1 MLSDIRCEEC
11 GQALSEDDLNCWAC
25 GALTERGQ
33 ARRRAAETGDTDDEW
48 RRSVEA
54 ARSRRDVTP
63 VVDPDEALRRT
74 LAEQGAVEELAR
86 LAHAREPEDLAARTR
101 YSTLRGY
108 ANILNYLAMGSGAI
122 LGVMAIII
130 VAFSLSVATS
140 GEPIGAMAG
149 FGGAVIA
156 GIAALLSYYLLRLTA
171 EMVNISAD
179 VADDTRRTLA
189 ILRRLHQQVQESARA
204 GAEQDTTAGTGPAG
218 PT

>member
-25 GALTERGQ
+25 GALTERGRQ
-33 ARRRAAETGDTDDEW
+33 QRRAAETGDTDDEW

-54 ARSRRDVTP
+54 AQRRRDATP
-63 VVDPDEALRRT
+63 VVDPDEALRQT

-86 LAHAREPEDLAARTR
+86 LTHAKEPEDLAERTR

-108 ANILNYLAMGSGAI
+108 ANILNYLAIGSGAI
-122 LGVMAIII
+122 LGVMAVIIM
-130 VAFSLSVATS
+130 AFSLSLVTGGDA
-140 GEPIGAMAG
+140 IAAMAG

-171 EMVNISAD
+171 EMVSISAD
-179 VADDTRRTLA
+179 VADNSRRSLA
-189 ILRRLHQQVQESARA
+189 MLRMIHQQAQESARTD
-204 GAEQDTTAGTGPAG
+204 AEQDTTADTEPAG
-218 PT
+218 PA

>member
-1 MLSDIRCEEC
+1 MTMLSKIRCEEC

-25 GALTERGQ
+25 GALTERGRAQ
-33 ARRRAAETGDTDDEW
+33 RRAAETGGADDDEW

-54 ARSRRDVTP
+54 ARRRREATP
-63 VVDPDEALRRT
+63 AVDPDEALRRT

-86 LAHAREPEDLAARTR
+86 LAHAKEPEDISGHTR

-130 VAFSLSVATS
+130 VAFALSVATS
-140 GEPIGAMAG
+140 GEAIAAMAG
-149 FGGAVIA
+149 FGAAVIA

-179 VADDTRRTLA
+179 VADNTRRALA
-189 ILRRLHQQVQESARA
+189 ILNDLRDQLRDKPDDAH
-204 GAEQDTTAGTGPAG
+204 
-218 PT
+218 

>member
-25 GALTERGQ
+25 GALTERGRQ
-33 ARRRAAETGDTDDEW
+33 QRHAAESGDTDDEW
-48 RRSVEA
+48 RGSVEA
-54 ARSRRDVTP
+54 AQRRRDAAP
-63 VVDPDEALRRT
+63 VVDADEALRQT

-86 LAHAREPEDLAARTR
+86 LTHAGEPEDLAERTR

-108 ANILNYLAMGSGAI
+108 ANILNYLAIGSGAI
-122 LGVMAIII
+122 FGVMAVIIM
-130 VAFSLSVATS
+130 AFSLSLVTGGQA
-140 GEPIGAMAG
+140 IAAMGG

-179 VADDTRRTLA
+179 VADNTRHSLA
-189 ILRRLHQQVQESARA
+189 ILRDLR
-204 GAEQDTTAGTGPAG
+204 EQLRNRPDDETQ
-218 PT
+218 